1 MILIFRIAIFQILS
15 NPFEDIVPRVNA
27 EDRKSKDSKEEKV
40 KSKSKAT
47 KYAIYCHFWSILYSK
62 REITL
67 KLQILH
73 YEISVFIAFLW
84 PRLSNYHHSL
94 KYLLLFI
101 KSHSFLFWF
110 KVHLDSKVKSTV
122 KLKQSNLWLCFL
134 YRNYK
139 LLSFGDEAEEQEEE
153 VDLVSKDSKGKGKSS
168 HDLID
173 DPTLSAETTEIDSEE
188 VRQRLAQPPKVGPE
202 KFYSSSLIIKGSDLT
217 TVISSIFI

>member
-1 MILIFRIAIFQILS
+1 M
-15 NPFEDIVPRVNA
+15 
-27 EDRKSKDSKEEKV
+27 
-40 KSKSKAT
+40 
-47 KYAIYCHFWSILYSK
+47 
-62 REITL
+62 
-67 KLQILH
+67 
-73 YEISVFIAFLW
+73 
-84 PRLSNYHHSL
+84 
-94 KYLLLFI
+94 
-101 KSHSFLFWF
+101 
-110 KVHLDSKVKSTV
+110 
-122 KLKQSNLWLCFL
+122 CFL

-173 DPTLSAETTEIDSEE
+173 DPTLSTETTEIDSEE